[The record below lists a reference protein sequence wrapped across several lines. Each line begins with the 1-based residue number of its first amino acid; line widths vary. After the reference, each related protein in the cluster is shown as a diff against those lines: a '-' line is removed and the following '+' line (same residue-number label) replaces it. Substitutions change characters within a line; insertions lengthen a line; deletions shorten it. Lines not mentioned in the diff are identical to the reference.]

1 MDEIEKYY
9 QSLIELRDREALE
22 TSGVCL
28 RIVSTLIAC
37 SGAIVVLSIELGV
50 GDRCTPYSWVL
61 HLSTLQHVLCILASL
76 TAIGI
81 LLRRRIR
88 RLRTIEDKVG
98 QAKELWSLS
107 KTIHVPHSHVEF
119 VLLGV
124 CVVASFALFASAIT
138 TLVLYSMLP

>member
-22 TSGVCL
+22 TSDVCL

-61 HLSTLQHVLCILASL
+61 PLSTIQQLLCILVSL

-98 QAKELWSLS
+98 QANKLWGLS
-107 KTIHVPHSHVEF
+107 KTIHVLHSHAEF

-124 CVVASFALFASAIT
+124 CVVVAFALFASATIT
-138 TLVLYSMLP
+138 LGLYSILP

>member
-22 TSGVCL
+22 TSDVCL
-28 RIVSTLIAC
+28 HIVSTLIAC

-61 HLSTLQHVLCILASL
+61 HLSTLQHLLCILASL

-81 LLRRRIR
+81 LLKRRIVR
-88 RLRTIEDKVG
+88 VRTIEDKVDEV
-98 QAKELWSLS
+98 KKSWSLS
-107 KTIHVPHSHVEF
+107 KTIHVPHSHAEF

-138 TLVLYSMLP
+138 TLVLYSILP

>member
-22 TSGVCL
+22 TADICL

-61 HLSTLQHVLCILASL
+61 HLSTLQHLLCILASL
-76 TAIGI
+76 IAIGI
-81 LLRRRIR
+81 LLRRRIQR
-88 RLRTIEDKVG
+88 VRTFEKKVDEV
-98 QAKELWSLS
+98 KDECIFSNL
-107 KTIHVPHSHVEF
+107 IHVPHSRDES

-124 CVVASFALFASAIT
+124 CVVASFALFASAII
-138 TLVLYSMLP
+138 TLVLYSILS

>member
-22 TSGVCL
+22 TSDVCL

-61 HLSTLQHVLCILASL
+61 HLSTLQHLLCILASL
-76 TAIGI
+76 IAIGI
-81 LLRRRIR
+81 LLKRRIR
-88 RLRTIEDKVG
+88 RVRTIEDKVDEV
-98 QAKELWSLS
+98 KKFWILS
-107 KTIHVPHSHVEF
+107 KTIHVPHSHAEF

-138 TLVLYSMLP
+138 TLVLYSMLS